1 LEFEHQKT
9 GPAFIFSPDGN
20 SSGSNPD
27 GSGHCHVLLQLVAV
41 KMIWVST
48 LDFVQRKS
56 GPSTDRWHLGF
67 LGKFFMQKTR
77 IMATWSTLIIK
88 TALRGLQRIALVKML
103 INKTDTQ
110 EKGQRKKQK
119 YILVRTRYVM

>member
-1 LEFEHQKT
+1 
-9 GPAFIFSPDGN
+9 
-20 SSGSNPD
+20 
-27 GSGHCHVLLQLVAV
+27 
-41 KMIWVST
+41 
-48 LDFVQRKS
+48 
-56 GPSTDRWHLGF
+56 
-67 LGKFFMQKTR
+67 MQKTK

-119 YILVRTRYVM
+119 YRLVRTRYVM